1 MSVKKAARKKK
12 GGRKK
17 MPAAM
22 RRVKIAPSLTR
33 DALAALLSIAQ
44 ETGET
49 QADVICR
56 LLLLERR
63 RLDEAAP

>member
-1 MSVKKAARKKK
+1 MIAKKSSRKKK

-17 MPAAM
+17 MPAAL

-33 DALAALLSIAQ
+33 DALAALLSIAA

-56 LLLLERR
+56 LLLQERR